1 MAGTPKKREKRERA
15 LALMNSPNFMP
26 ELCEY
31 LSSGGSLVE
40 FATTSQIPYGR
51 LNRFLTE
58 DEGRKAM
65 FEAAKRAR
73 ALWHVNRVESLAN
86 AVENAEIDPQAAK
99 VSADIRKWVASRM
112 DVSSWGDKLQT
123 KVEFTD
129 TTQLHLE
136 AVRNLMKTV
145 ASVEPEKVTRDTAT
159 DAEIRARDSKDGA

>member
-112 DVSSWGDKLQT
+112 DVASWGDKL
-123 KVEFTD
+123 
-129 TTQLHLE
+129 
-136 AVRNLMKTV
+136 
-145 ASVEPEKVTRDTAT
+145 
-159 DAEIRARDSKDGA
+159 